1 MNQTTEPPKNSG
13 QDRPPEFSPGFLA
26 LVCFLTVL
34 VLLLILSV
42 ERILA
47 PKMLYYRQLQIDIP
61 LVFPWITASNMSLM
75 GYDTKALRLLDPA
88 RLYLLSG
95 ILIAFVIC
103 PTVFLFGWRQRRLER
118 MGSGSSPHGQSRRT
132 VSLGYAF
139 GLVVT
144 LFVGVAVIPMNIVYE
159 LSNKSRC
166 ENDAARLLRY
176 AVVNDLHLVT
186 ANVQQYR
193 LLPKELGGGS
203 GSYLGYEIPE
213 KLARTDNAE
222 YTATVKADTVQIR
235 AESATC
241 ATNTITLEIN
251 KHGST
256 GIWRYEG
263 NWGVG

>member
-1 MNQTTEPPKNSG
+1 MNQITEPSKNPG

-26 LVCFLTVL
+26 LVCLLTVL
-34 VLLLILSV
+34 VLLLILGV

-47 PKMLYYRQLQIDIP
+47 PRMLYYRQLQIDIP

-75 GYDTKALRLLDPA
+75 GYDTKALRLLDPT

-103 PTVFLFGWRQRRLER
+103 PTVFLFGWRQRRL
-118 MGSGSSPHGQSRRT
+118 GSGSSPHGQSRQT

-186 ANVQQYR
+186 ANVYQYR
-193 LLPKELGGGS
+193 LLPKELGGGN

-222 YTATVKADTVQIR
+222 YTATVRADTVQIR